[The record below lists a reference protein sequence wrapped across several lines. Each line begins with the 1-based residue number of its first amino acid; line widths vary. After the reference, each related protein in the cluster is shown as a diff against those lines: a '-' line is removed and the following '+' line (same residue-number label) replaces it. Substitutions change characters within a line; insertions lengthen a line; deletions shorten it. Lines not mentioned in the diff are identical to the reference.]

1 MPSGPAIGIDVTS
14 VLPETWCT
22 HELQWVVYER
32 NTPPVWAQV
41 VRHLRGYIGY
51 LWVSEALQGD
61 TVREALVVI
70 CDRSTM
76 APEDIL
82 HAGLEIGVGIR
93 RTGRYQL
100 AKLLTLCG
108 QWMDPTSS
116 SCPEA

>member
-22 HELQWVVYER
+22 HELQCVVYER

-41 VRHLRGYIGY
+41 VRHLRGYLGY
-51 LWVSEALQGD
+51 LWVSEALQGT
-61 TVREALVVI
+61 TVREALFVI

-82 HAGLEIGVGIR
+82 HVCLEIGVGIR

-108 QWMDPTSS
+108 QWMDSTSS